1 MKHVYYLC
9 MLPLVAASCSHK
21 AATTDTQAPAIEVAQ
36 AVTDSVTLYKT
47 YPGYLTS
54 NRAIKVVARVNGQL
68 LSKDFDAG
76 QYVEKGKVL
85 FRIEDNTYRDRY
97 NQAKAS
103 LATAQS
109 TYEYNKKHY
118 EAIKKAFAGD
128 AVSQMDLI
136 QAESDFRQSEANV
149 ASARAALSTAT
160 TNLGYCVVTAP
171 ISGHIDSSPFSA
183 GAYIGGEGSPVEMAT
198 IYEDDVMT
206 ANFYIED
213 QQYIDLVQGGQTER
227 DDLKAITLSFS
238 EVLPH
243 TYTAD
248 LSYMAPSIDRNT
260 GTMKLQAKL
269 KNPYGELKD
278 GMYCSISLPTGVD
291 PKAILVKDASIGTDQ
306 LGKYLY
312 VVNDSDKIVYTHI
325 KVGELANDSMR
336 IVTEGLTPDARY
348 VTKALMKVRSGMK
361 VDPIVTK

>member
-9 MLPLVAASCSHK
+9 MLPAIFASCSPQ
-21 AATTDTQAPAIEVAQ
+21 TTTEEASAPSIEVAQ

-47 YPGYLTS
+47 YPGFLSS
-54 NRAIKVVARVNGQL
+54 NRAIQVVARVNGQL
-68 LSKDFDAG
+68 LAKEYDGG

-97 NQAKAS
+97 NQAKAA
-103 LATAQS
+103 LATAES

-136 QAESDFRQSEANV
+136 QAESNYRQSEANI
-149 ASARAALSTAT
+149 ASAKAALSTAQ
-160 TNLGYCVVTAP
+160 TNLGYCVITAP
-171 ISGHIDSSPFSA
+171 ISGHINSSPFSA

-198 IYEDDVMT
+198 IYEDDVLN

-213 QQYIDLVQGGQTER
+213 EQYINMLRGGSDER
-227 DDLKAITLSFS
+227 EDLKEIPLTFS
-238 EVLPH
+238 ESFPH
-243 TYTAD
+243 SYTAN
-248 LSYMAPSIDRNT
+248 LYYMAPSIDRNT

-269 KNPYGELKD
+269 QNTYGELKD

-291 PKAILVKDASIGTDQ
+291 SDAILVKDASIGTDQ

-325 KVGELANDSMR
+325 KIGELANDSMR
-336 IVTEGLTPDARY
+336 IVTDGLAPGARY

-361 VDPIVTK
+361 VNPVLTK

>member
-9 MLPLVAASCSHK
+9 MLPVLVASCSHK
-21 AATTDTQAPAIEVAQ
+21 AATEDTSTPSIEVAR

-47 YPGYLTS
+47 YPGFLSS
-54 NRAIKVVARVNGQL
+54 NRSIQVVARVNGQL
-68 LSKDFDAG
+68 LAKEYDGG

-97 NQAKAS
+97 NQTKAN

-118 EAIKKAFAGD
+118 EAIKKAFEGD

-136 QAESDFRQSEANV
+136 QAESNYRQSEANV
-149 ASARAALSTAT
+149 ASAKAALSTAA
-160 TNLGYCVVTAP
+160 TNLGYCVITAP
-171 ISGHIDSSPFSA
+171 ISGHINSSPYSA

-198 IYEDDVMT
+198 IYEDDMLN

-213 QQYIDLVQGGQTER
+213 EQYINILRGGNTER
-227 DDLKAITLSFS
+227 EDLKEIPITFS
-238 EVLPH
+238 ESFPH
-243 TYTAD
+243 PYTAN
-248 LSYMAPSIDRNT
+248 LYYMAPSIDRNT

-269 KNPYGELKD
+269 KNTYGELKD

-291 PKAILVKDASIGTDQ
+291 SDAILVKDASIGTDQ

-325 KVGELANDSMR
+325 KVGEMANDSMR
-336 IVTEGLTPDARY
+336 IVTEGLAPDARY

-361 VDPIVTK
+361 VNPVLTK